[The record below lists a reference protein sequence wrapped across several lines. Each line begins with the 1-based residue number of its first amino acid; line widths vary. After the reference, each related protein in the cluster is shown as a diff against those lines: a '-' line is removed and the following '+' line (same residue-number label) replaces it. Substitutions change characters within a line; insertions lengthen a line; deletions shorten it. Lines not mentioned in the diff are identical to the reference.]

1 MPDTV
6 LVQQGAT
13 PTASLLAVQ
22 FPERSISKCYGL
34 FPAKLSFSVIVLR
47 PCFHSVLSPL
57 SLLCCQHLHSLWLR
71 DVIHNST
78 LASDIEL
85 YLQANTG
92 WYVLLVLGS
101 TGRILPTHLY
111 GSEGHIDLESVSS
124 SVGESAAVW
133 KKLTQLQRISQS
145 SKHTARSKQHLN
157 SFCENSCSFS
167 HHINWMAPHTA
178 LKHTKKMLYLECA
191 RKRNETPIRERVHL
205 P

>member
-1 MPDTV
+1 MSP
-6 LVQQGAT
+6 AT
-13 PTASLLAVQ
+13 PKCWVLALALAVFFQ
-22 FPERSISKCYGL
+22 QSFLFLSQCYDHVSTA
-34 FPAKLSFSVIVLR
+34 FY
-47 PCFHSVLSPL
+47 H
-57 SLLCCQHLHSLWLR
+57 LCLYYAASTYTHCGWEM
-71 DVIHNST
+71 IHNST

-92 WYVLLVLGS
+92 CYVLLVLGS